1 MTMTVARI
9 AKAVTATAVA
19 ALGTLEVASLDG
31 HFTARELINVAIV
44 SLTALGG
51 VFAVPNSVTL
61 ALDEAE
67 RPVGDPN
74 AQGAYPLIPSGEV
87 PNNR

>member
-1 MTMTVARI
+1 MTMNVARI

-19 ALGTLEVASLDG
+19 GLGTLEVASLDG

-51 VFAVPNSVTL
+51 VFAVPNAS
-61 ALDEAE
+61 EAAA
-67 RPVGDPN
+67 PVGDPN
-74 AQGAYPLIPSGEV
+74 AQGAYPLVPSGEV
-87 PNNR
+87 PINR